1 MSGVAVV
8 GVQVL
13 ILLYVKE
20 ISDRK
25 KKCWCIFSVKEKRK
39 AEKEKEIENK

>member
-25 KKCWCIFSVKEKRK
+25 KIYWCIFSGKERRK
-39 AEKEKEIENK
+39 AEKEKEIQNK